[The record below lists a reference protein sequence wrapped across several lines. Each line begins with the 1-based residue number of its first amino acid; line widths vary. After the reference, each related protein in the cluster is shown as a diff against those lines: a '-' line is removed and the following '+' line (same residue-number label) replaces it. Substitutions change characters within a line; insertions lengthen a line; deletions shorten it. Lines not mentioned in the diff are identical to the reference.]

1 MKGRIKKFLINIL
14 FYIFLIGAIALISIF
29 TWNKVKKEN
38 TIQTEEQVNFIDL
51 TNIPENEVFFTNALD
66 YYDFSAYR
74 LNLNSTLV
82 VNIVDE
88 NANPIPEGKIKIY
101 DEDGYALFEV
111 SANKDGRIALSNFE
125 VSKKYYL
132 KQSATREGLTMSTK
146 LFNFTLESDN
156 ANNKHSFSQTIVST
170 DREVSKEEEKNLEKI
185 YEENLSKQNRGKN
198 LDEISSSYLLLSNEE
213 IQEKN
218 TILTEIDTYRLLYQ
232 NLYRKE
238 LSITKYPST
247 RVENI
252 SYKKYVPRIKNTQ
265 ILNSTEEKINDENNI
280 VEIVDSNKNP
290 KNYFE
295 NGEGF
300 YLKYDKAADL
310 SNIEY
315 KLTITLKYFGDIY
328 KITKTIK

>member
-1 MKGRIKKFLINIL
+1 MKSRINKFLINIL

-66 YYDFSAYR
+66 YYDFLAYR

-101 DEDGYALFEV
+101 DEDGYTLFEI

-125 VSKKYYL
+125 VSEKYYF
-132 KQSATREGLTMSTK
+132 KQSATREGMPMSNK
-146 LFNFTLESDN
+146 LYTFTLESDN
-156 ANNKHSFSQTIVST
+156 ANRKHSFSQTIVST
-170 DREVSKEEEKNLEKI
+170 DRDISKEEEESLEQI
-185 YEENLSKQNRGKN
+185 YEENLKKQNKGKN
-198 LDEISSSYLLLSNEE
+198 YDEIPSATSLLSDKE

-218 TILTEIDTYRLLYQ
+218 TILTEIDTYKLLYQ
-232 NLYRKE
+232 NLYKKE
-238 LSITKYPST
+238 LTITKYPST
-247 RVENI
+247 RIEDI
-252 SYKKYVPRIKNTQ
+252 SYKKYVPRIRNTQ
-265 ILNSTEEKINDENNI
+265 ILNYTVEKINDENNI

-295 NGEGF
+295 NGESF
-300 YLKYDKAADL
+300 YLKYNKETDL

>member
-101 DEDGYALFEV
+101 DEDGYTLFEI

-125 VSKKYYL
+125 VSEKYYF
-132 KQSATREGLTMSTK
+132 KQSATREGMPMSNK
-146 LFNFTLESDN
+146 LYTFTLESDN
-156 ANNKHSFSQTIVST
+156 ANRKHSFSQTIVST
-170 DREVSKEEEKNLEKI
+170 DREVSKEEEERLEKNF
-185 YEENLSKQNRGKN
+185 EENLSKQNKGKN
-198 LDEISSSYLLLSNEE
+198 YDEIPSATSLLSDKE

-218 TILTEIDTYRLLYQ
+218 TILTEIDTYKLLYQ
-232 NLYRKE
+232 NLYKKE
-238 LSITKYPST
+238 LTITKYPST
-247 RVENI
+247 RIEDI
-252 SYKKYVPRIKNTQ
+252 SYKKYVPRIRNTQ
-265 ILNSTEEKINDENNI
+265 ILNYTVEKINDENNI

-300 YLKYDKAADL
+300 YLKYNKETDL